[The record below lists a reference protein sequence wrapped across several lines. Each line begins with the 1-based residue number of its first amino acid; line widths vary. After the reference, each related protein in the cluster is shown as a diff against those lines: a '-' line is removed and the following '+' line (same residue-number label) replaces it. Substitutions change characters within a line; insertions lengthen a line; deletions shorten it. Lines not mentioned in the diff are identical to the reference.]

1 MQATKYT
8 PVGNHGADPAPQ
20 HETDDAIDDRIAE
33 ILDELLDERNAKLPY
48 RRLPYNRRHLP
59 RGHLDRPDAKAMT
72 GDRSRLRVCPL
83 SALLGRNRTAAG
95 DVERLTGDGGRSGSG

>member
-33 ILDELLDERNAKLPY
+33 ILDKLLDERHAKLPY
-48 RRLPYNRRHLP
+48 RRLPY
-59 RGHLDRPDAKAMT
+59 A
-72 GDRSRLRVCPL
+72 L
-83 SALLGRNRTAAG
+83 SALGLVLALIASILLRRSELAIGTIWPSTAAICLAATWTAQM
-95 DVERLTGDGGRSGSG
+95 RRS